1 MLQFL
6 GLRGV
11 RHDLVREQEQQFAS
25 EPTIFLAKLVI
36 GVLDLF
42 LVVHGPEVTPMLTHI
57 EAQEWAPFKIPG
69 WALGP
74 GVFPPDPCPCWWCN
88 GLASPPGG
96 EQTERTHD
104 SHSLGSLALWQL
116 RGLLHTHGRPAFLSR
131 ASREPLAGRRPRD
144 QPRPRPVHLL
154 EQRPS
159 YRTGSGDSSPPIGHR
174 PLTPAGPRSA
184 HPPRSRAGSASTPR
198 EVPPF
203 PDK

>member
-42 LVVHGPEVTPMLTHI
+42 PVVHGPEVTPMLTHI

-74 GVFPPDPCPCWWCN
+74 GVFPPDPMS
-88 GLASPPGG
+88 LLVVQRARISPG
-96 EQTERTHD
+96 
-104 SHSLGSLALWQL
+104 
-116 RGLLHTHGRPAFLSR
+116 RGAD
-131 ASREPLAGRRPRD
+131 RED
-144 QPRPRPVHLL
+144 
-154 EQRPS
+154 
-159 YRTGSGDSSPPIGHR
+159 T
-174 PLTPAGPRSA
+174 
-184 HPPRSRAGSASTPR
+184 
-198 EVPPF
+198 
-203 PDK
+203 